1 MQGMRGGEQTGVD
14 FLRYRAGDF
23 AQASEGGSGEF
34 FLIDDDALP
43 PAPGVVRG
51 GFPGRAVEAAAVM
64 EIKHKINFGPGD
76 DALQTAHRGVF
87 GIAFPQGG
95 ELAVHVAVESARPLD
110 DAGEIEIGNHQ
121 HGAPVITV
129 MGGQQRSGGKTAR
142 LIALNAAHDEDGRAF
157 ARAVRGES
165 EIQRRGQRR
174 KNIGVTPAF
183 RRGCRGGKGQ
193 RRHER
198 QDDGKKENSRG
209 G

>member
-1 MQGMRGGEQTGVD
+1 MMTLCPQR
-14 FLRYRAGDF
+14 
-23 AQASEGGSGEF
+23 
-34 FLIDDDALP
+34 
-43 PAPGVVRG
+43 PGVVRG

-87 GIAFPQGG
+87 GIVFPQGG

-142 LIALNAAHDEDGRAF
+142 LIALNAAHDEDGRPSPEPC
-157 ARAVRGES
+157 AVRVKSSGEVS
-165 EIQRRGQRR
+165 GGRISASLRRFAADAAEEKDSGVMSVRMTARKRIRAAADARRGGPR
-174 KNIGVTPAF
+174 A
-183 RRGCRGGKGQ
+183 
-193 RRHER
+193 RH
-198 QDDGKKENSRG
+198 DCGHGDSG
-209 G
+209 